1 MIIANIKDLDRYSS
15 LSNNMDKACQFL
27 QNLNLDSVKVGS
39 FDIDDNNVNGS
50 CIEYVAD
57 GVPGKMF
64 ENHENYIDIHLTV
77 AGIEQMAI
85 SSYDSV
91 QVIQYYDEEKD
102 IAFFQG
108 EVEQLVKLYPGNC
121 LVTFPEDLHQPK
133 VRYDD
138 NLVRKVVLK
147 VKI

>member
-57 GVPGKMF
+57 GVRCLKMW
-64 ENHENYIDIHLTV
+64 
-77 AGIEQMAI
+77 
-85 SSYDSV
+85 
-91 QVIQYYDEEKD
+91 
-102 IAFFQG
+102 
-108 EVEQLVKLYPGNC
+108 
-121 LVTFPEDLHQPK
+121 
-133 VRYDD
+133 
-138 NLVRKVVLK
+138 
-147 VKI
+147 

>member
-1 MIIANIKDLDRYSS
+1 
-15 LSNNMDKACQFL
+15 
-27 QNLNLDSVKVGS
+27 
-39 FDIDDNNVNGS
+39 
-50 CIEYVAD
+50 
-57 GVPGKMF
+57 MF

-91 QVIQYYDEEKD
+91 QVIQDYDEEKD

-108 EVEQLVKLYPGNC
+108 EVVQLLKLYPGNC
-121 LVTFPEDLHQPK
+121 IVTLPEDLHPPK